1 MKSSIEETLV
11 DWLGEQSLEIEKIE
25 VEERWNADDEKV
37 LYKASGSFRPVGIDR
52 YEDGKKLELDY
63 MFELE
68 RRDERFKGTKMELIT
83 DQKFKIV

>member
-1 MKSSIEETLV
+1 MKLSIEETLV

-37 LYKASGSFRPVGIDR
+37 LYKASGSFRPVGIDK

-68 RRDERFKGTKMELIT
+68 RRDERFKGTKMEVISET
-83 DQKFKIV
+83 GFKIV